1 MTTFLSNLGSQDDH
15 NSALISVANT
25 ILPGNGEYHME
36 TVLGDVELH
45 PAGSTYIVGKGND
58 LDVLVYPAGN
68 ADLYETRLVEAG
80 YVLCSSDEYPDD
92 KFSAWRKGDIN
103 VIMVYDKAYYD
114 SWRRASTLCRLI
126 NKGLL
131 DLDMSNKEARVTMH
145 RFVMD
150 A

>member
-1 MTTFLSNLGSQDDH
+1 MTTFLSNPVSQDDH
-15 NSALISVANT
+15 NAALISVANT

-45 PAGSTYIVGKGND
+45 LAGSTYIIGKGND

-80 YVLCSSDEYPDD
+80 YALCSSEEYPDD
-92 KFSAWRKGDIN
+92 KFTAWRKGDIN

-114 SWRRASTLCRLI
+114 SWRRAGILCRLI
-126 NKGLL
+126 NMGML
-131 DLDMSNKEARVTMH
+131 DLDMSNKEARVALH